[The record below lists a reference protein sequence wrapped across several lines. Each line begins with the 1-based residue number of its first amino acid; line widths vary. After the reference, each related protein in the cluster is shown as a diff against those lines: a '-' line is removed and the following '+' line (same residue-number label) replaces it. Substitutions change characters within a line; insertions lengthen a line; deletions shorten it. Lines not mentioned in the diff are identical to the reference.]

1 MTSDGKGVPS
11 SRGIFSLGAGRT
23 HPTGKQVQPG
33 SGSLRGN
40 LHRGVT
46 SGTGEQLVVEAV
58 GFSLRVTRRSVALN
72 KWVILEGGGLT
83 IQSLSPSGWLGDE

>member
-1 MTSDGKGVPS
+1 M
-11 SRGIFSLGAGRT
+11 
-23 HPTGKQVQPG
+23 
-33 SGSLRGN
+33 
-40 LHRGVT
+40 
-46 SGTGEQLVVEAV
+46 VEAV